1 MTDAAAPLL
10 TVHGVTK
17 SFAGLYALTDVDVVV
32 PRGTITAVIGPNG
45 AGKTTLFNVIA
56 GAMTPDSGRVVFD
69 GTDIT
74 GWPAHRVAGVGI
86 ARTFQLMKPFES
98 LSVRD
103 NVLVAAFQRSARRD
117 EATAAADAI
126 VERVGLNRWAGQLA
140 GELPTAGRKRLEL
153 ARALALE
160 PKLLL
165 LDEVLAGLV
174 PAERAPVISLLR
186 EIRASGVTMLLV
198 EHVMAAVMALSDEI
212 VVLHHGMVLA
222 EGTPAEV
229 TRDERVIEAYLGEEQ
244 LIAEA

>member
-1 MTDAAAPLL
+1 MSEQQAPLL
-10 TVHGVTK
+10 SATGITK
-17 SFAGLYALTDVDVVV
+17 SFAGLHALTDVDVTV
-32 PRGTITAVIGPNG
+32 PRGHITAIIGPNG

-56 GAMTPDSGRVVFD
+56 GAMPPNSGRVVFD

-74 GWPAHRVAGVGI
+74 GWPAHRVAGVGL

-103 NVLVAAFQRSARRD
+103 NVLVAAFQRAGRRD
-117 EATAAADAI
+117 EAIAAADSI
-126 VERVGLNRWAGQLA
+126 VERVGLGRWSGQLA

-153 ARALALE
+153 ARALALQ

-174 PAERAPVISLLR
+174 PAERAPVIELLR
-186 EIRASGVTMLLV
+186 EIRATGVTMLLV

-222 EGTPAEV
+222 KGTPDQV
-229 TRDERVIEAYLGEEQ
+229 TRDERVIEAYLGEEL
-244 LIAEA
+244 LIAES

>member
-1 MTDAAAPLL
+1 MSDKQAPLL
-10 TVHGVTK
+10 SATGIAK
-17 SFAGLYALTDVDVVV
+17 SFAGLHALTDVDVAV
-32 PRGTITAVIGPNG
+32 PRGHITAIIGPNG

-56 GAMTPDSGRVVFD
+56 GAMRPDSGRVVFD

-74 GWPAHRVAGVGI
+74 GWPAHRVAGVGL

-103 NVLVAAFQRSARRD
+103 NVLVAAFQRAGRRD
-117 EATAAADAI
+117 EAIAAADSI
-126 VERVGLNRWAGQLA
+126 VERVGLGRWTGQLA
-140 GELPTAGRKRLEL
+140 GELPTAARKRLEL
-153 ARALALE
+153 ARALALQ

-174 PAERAPVISLLR
+174 PAERAPVIELLR

-212 VVLHHGMVLA
+212 LVLHHGMVLA
-222 EGTPAEV
+222 KGTPDQV
-229 TRDERVIEAYLGEEQ
+229 TRDERVIEAYLGEEL
-244 LIAEA
+244 LIAES